1 MNLKIMVK
9 NKFITLD
16 SMLEEFKNKFSE
28 VHINSS
34 NLINVLKNIIE
45 IVELI
50 KIKGSDKKIYAINL
64 LRLLINDSTMEKK
77 DKKLCM
83 DILDNNIISDMI
95 DIIVLASKNKIKINK
110 GKLKNIRKISKKI
123 SSRFVKASLIQSR
136 YSDKRRK
143 SKE

>member
-9 NKFITLD
+9 NKFKTLD
-16 SMLEEFKNKFSE
+16 SILEEFKNKFRGIY
-28 VHINSS
+28 INSS

-77 DKKLCM
+77 EKEMCIFM
-83 DILDNNIISDMI
+83 LDNNIISDII
-95 DIIVLASKNKIKINK
+95 DIIILASKNKIKINK
-110 GKLKNIRKISKKI
+110 NRFKIRKISKKI
-123 SSRFVKASLIQSR
+123 SSHFRKASLIQSR
-136 YSDKRRK
+136 YSDKKRR

>member
-9 NKFITLD
+9 KKFITLD
-16 SMLEEFKNKFSE
+16 SILEEFKNKFRE

-77 DKKLCM
+77 EKEMCIFM
-83 DILDNNIISDMI
+83 LDNNIISDII
-95 DIIVLASKNKIKINK
+95 DIIILASKNKIKINK
-110 GKLKNIRKISKKI
+110 NRFKIRKISKKI
-123 SSRFVKASLIQSR
+123 SSHFRKASLIQSR
-136 YSDKRRK
+136 YSDKRRR

>member
-1 MNLKIMVK
+1 MGKKKFK
-9 NKFITLD
+9 NLD
-16 SMLEEFKNKFSE
+16 SILEEFKNKFRGIY
-28 VHINSS
+28 INSS

-77 DKKLCM
+77 EKEMCIFM
-83 DILDNNIISDMI
+83 LDNNIISDII
-95 DIIVLASKNKIKINK
+95 DIIILASKNKIKINK
-110 GKLKNIRKISKKI
+110 NRFKIRKISKKI
-123 SSRFVKASLIQSR
+123 SSHFRKASLIQSR
-136 YSDKRRK
+136 YSDKKRR

>member
-9 NKFITLD
+9 KKFITLD
-16 SMLEEFKNKFSE
+16 SILEEFKNKFRE

-77 DKKLCM
+77 EKEMCIFM
-83 DILDNNIISDMI
+83 LDNNIISDII
-95 DIIVLASKNKIKINK
+95 DIIILASKNKIKINK

-123 SSRFVKASLIQSR
+123 SSHFRKASLIQSR
-136 YSDKRRK
+136 YSDKRRR

>member
-9 NKFITLD
+9 NKFKTLD
-16 SMLEEFKNKFSE
+16 SILEEFKNKFSE
-28 VHINSS
+28 VQINSS

-123 SSRFVKASLIQSR
+123 SSRFVNASLIQSR

>member
-1 MNLKIMVK
+1 MGKKKFK
-9 NKFITLD
+9 NLD
-16 SMLEEFKNKFSE
+16 SILEEFKNKFSE
-28 VHINSS
+28 VQINSS

-83 DILDNNIISDMI
+83 DILDNNIISDII
-95 DIIVLASKNKIKINK
+95 DIIILASKNKIKINK
-110 GKLKNIRKISKKI
+110 NRFKIRKISKKI
-123 SSRFVKASLIQSR
+123 SSRFVNASLIQSR

>member
-1 MNLKIMVK
+1 MIKKKFKNLDSILEELK
-9 NKFITLD
+9 NKFR
-16 SMLEEFKNKFSE
+16 E

-64 LRLLINDSTMEKK
+64 LRLLINDYTMEKK

-110 GKLKNIRKISKKI
+110 NRFKISKISKKI
-123 SSRFVKASLIQSR
+123 SSHFRKASLIQSR
-136 YSDKRRK
+136 SSDKRRR

>member
-9 NKFITLD
+9 NKFKTLD
-16 SMLEEFKNKFSE
+16 SILEEFKNKFSE
-28 VHINSS
+28 VQINSS

-110 GKLKNIRKISKKI
+110 GKLKNIRKISK
-123 SSRFVKASLIQSR
+123 
-136 YSDKRRK
+136 
-143 SKE
+143 

>member
-1 MNLKIMVK
+1 MGKKKFK
-9 NKFITLD
+9 NLD
-16 SMLEEFKNKFSE
+16 SILEEFKNKFRGIY
-28 VHINSS
+28 INSS

-95 DIIVLASKNKIKINK
+95 DIIVLESKNKIKINK
-110 GKLKNIRKISKKI
+110 NRFKIRKISKKI
-123 SSRFVKASLIQSR
+123 SSHFRKASLIQSR
-136 YSDKRRK
+136 YSDKKRR

>member
-9 NKFITLD
+9 NKFKTLD
-16 SMLEEFKNKFSE
+16 SILEEFKNKFSE
-28 VHINSS
+28 VQINSS

-123 SSRFVKASLIQSR
+123 SSRFVNTSLIQSR

>member
-1 MNLKIMVK
+1 MNLRIMVK
-9 NKFITLD
+9 KKFITLD
-16 SMLEEFKNKFSE
+16 SILEEFKNKFRE

-77 DKKLCM
+77 EKEMCIFM
-83 DILDNNIISDMI
+83 LDNNIISDII
-95 DIIVLASKNKIKINK
+95 DIIILASKNKIKINK
-110 GKLKNIRKISKKI
+110 NRFKIRKISKKI
-123 SSRFVKASLIQSR
+123 SSHFRKASLIQSR
-136 YSDKRRK
+136 YSDKRRR

>member
-9 NKFITLD
+9 NKFKTLD
-16 SMLEEFKNKFSE
+16 SILEEFKNKFSE
-28 VHINSS
+28 VQINSS

-77 DKKLCM
+77 EKEMCIFM
-83 DILDNNIISDMI
+83 LDNNIISDII
-95 DIIVLASKNKIKINK
+95 DIIILASKNKIKINK
-110 GKLKNIRKISKKI
+110 NRFKIRKISKKI
-123 SSRFVKASLIQSR
+123 SSHFRKASLIQSR
-136 YSDKRRK
+136 YSDKKRR

>member
-1 MNLKIMVK
+1 MGKKKIK
-9 NKFITLD
+9 NLD
-16 SMLEEFKNKFSE
+16 SILEEFKNKFRGIY
-28 VHINSS
+28 INSS

-77 DKKLCM
+77 EKEMCIFM
-83 DILDNNIISDMI
+83 LDNNIISDII
-95 DIIVLASKNKIKINK
+95 DIIILASKNKIKINK
-110 GKLKNIRKISKKI
+110 NRFKIRKISKKI
-123 SSRFVKASLIQSR
+123 SSHFRKASLIQSR
-136 YSDKRRK
+136 YSDKRRR

>member
-1 MNLKIMVK
+1 MNLKIMIK
-9 NKFITLD
+9 KKFITLD
-16 SMLEEFKNKFSE
+16 SILEEFKNKFRE

-77 DKKLCM
+77 EKEMCIFM
-83 DILDNNIISDMI
+83 LDNNIISDII
-95 DIIVLASKNKIKINK
+95 DIIILASKNKIKINK
-110 GKLKNIRKISKKI
+110 NRFKIRKISKKI
-123 SSRFVKASLIQSR
+123 SSHFRKASLIQSR
-136 YSDKRRK
+136 YSDKRRR

>member
-9 NKFITLD
+9 NKFKTLD
-16 SMLEEFKNKFSE
+16 SILEEFKNKFSE
-28 VHINSS
+28 VQINSS

-110 GKLKNIRKISKKI
+110 DKLKNIRKISKKI
-123 SSRFVKASLIQSR
+123 SSRFVNASLIQSR